1 MNGQDVYERLARTR
15 QELMMFGCHELEKEV
30 IETDPESRISLLNL
44 LARYDARPKDDP
56 IIAVSTWKEVNHPE
70 VAKRLLEGSY
80 SIVVADE
87 AENFEESIEDDD
99 RLVFRGP
106 VIKHMSKILSR
117 LEASLEG
124 ATFAKK
130 SEKNLARR
138 SKAEK
143 FAEYMWPYIEAIA
156 EEWKTSNQTEI
167 AKRLTDS
174 GLKPVEGEVIQQA
187 HVSRYISRARKQ
199 KEWKAFQKTL
209 TFKETPKEPDL
220 FDTLK
225 QEGDPESR

>member
-56 IIAVSTWKEVNHPE
+56 IIAVSTWKEVSHPE
-70 VAKRLLEGSY
+70 IAKRLLEGGY
-80 SIVVADE
+80 SVVVADE
-87 AENFEESIEDDD
+87 AENFEESKEDDD
-99 RLVFRGP
+99 RFVFRGP
-106 VIKHMSKILSR
+106 VLNHIVKIRSK

-124 ATFAKK
+124 TAFARK
-130 SEKNLARR
+130 SQINLARR
-138 SKAEK
+138 NKAEE
-143 FAEYMWPYIEAIA
+143 FAEYMWPYIEATA

-167 AKRLTDS
+167 AKRLTES
-174 GLKPVEGEVIQQA
+174 GLKPVEGDVIQQA

-199 KEWKAFQKTL
+199 KEWNAFKKSL
-209 TFKETPKEPDL
+209 EPEL
-220 FDTLK
+220 FASGK
-225 QEGDPESR
+225 RESKPES